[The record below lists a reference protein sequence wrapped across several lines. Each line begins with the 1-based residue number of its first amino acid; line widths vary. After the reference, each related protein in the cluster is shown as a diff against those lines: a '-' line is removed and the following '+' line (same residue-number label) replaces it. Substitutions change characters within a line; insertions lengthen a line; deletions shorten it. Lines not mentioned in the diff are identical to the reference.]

1 MFRTDPAS
9 ASPSARRP
17 AAFSAMRMA
26 ARSGGGRSATSSRY
40 ALRCRARS
48 SRERVAG
55 VTSTSRKSAARSSA
69 SSDERSIAFA
79 SSARTGCRAREGN
92 AAASARPTSRS
103 SDSTGDSRGSS
114 AAGASATNRNLLTAA
129 GLTSLPGMR
138 VRAVLLTALV
148 AALLPAGSADAAKL
162 VRFTTHRRIANPANP
177 KRTFNDTHRPG
188 LPAPQALP
196 VNVLLPDGYDGK
208 RRFPVLYLLHGH
220 GDTYNSWVDPKNGD
234 LRHLAAGL
242 PAIVV
247 MPEGGRGW
255 YTNWWNG
262 GKRGDPAWERYHL
275 DELIPLIRRKFRIRS
290 ARRWHAIA
298 GLSMGGEG
306 AMSYAEQRP
315 AYFGSVASFSG
326 VLSIQ
331 RPEWPDGFNTQGEKY
346 EQVYGDPNAQS
357 FYWQGHNP
365 TTLVDNLRHTRVFVA
380 VGDGTPNPSRPD
392 EVQNTFGQV

>member
-1 MFRTDPAS
+1 
-9 ASPSARRP
+9 
-17 AAFSAMRMA
+17 
-26 ARSGGGRSATSSRY
+26 
-40 ALRCRARS
+40 
-48 SRERVAG
+48 
-55 VTSTSRKSAARSSA
+55 
-69 SSDERSIAFA
+69 
-79 SSARTGCRAREGN
+79 
-92 AAASARPTSRS
+92 
-103 SDSTGDSRGSS
+103 
-114 AAGASATNRNLLTAA
+114 
-129 GLTSLPGMR
+129 MR

-148 AALLPAGSADAAKL
+148 AALLPAGTADAAKL
-162 VRFTTHRRIANPANP
+162 VRFTTHSRFVNPANP
-177 KRTFNDTHRPG
+177 KVTFNDTHRPG

-275 DELIPLIRRKFRIRS
+275 DQLIPLISRRFRIRS
-290 ARRWHAIA
+290 GRRWHAIA

-306 AMSYAEQRP
+306 AMYYAEQRP
-315 AYFGSVASFSG
+315 GYFGSVASFSG

-331 RPEWPDGFNTQGEKY
+331 RPEWPNGFDTQGEKH
-346 EQVYGDPNAQS
+346 QDVFGDPDAQS
-357 FYWQGHNP
+357 FYWKGHNP
-365 TTLVDNLRHTRVFVA
+365 TALVANLRHTRVFVA
-380 VGDGTPNPSRPD
+380 VGDGTTTNPD
-392 EVQNTFGQV
+392 ESSNYFGAIAEAELHQHANDFVGAAQADGVNVTYEQRHGIHDWPYWRQHLTDAMHWGLWEPVVGHSRSWTFSTVSSYSRAWGFRFTFAKPPAAFESFKRSGGHLTGSGSGTVRIRTPSGRKLRRKLPFSVSLAKG

>member
-1 MFRTDPAS
+1 
-9 ASPSARRP
+9 
-17 AAFSAMRMA
+17 
-26 ARSGGGRSATSSRY
+26 
-40 ALRCRARS
+40 
-48 SRERVAG
+48 
-55 VTSTSRKSAARSSA
+55 
-69 SSDERSIAFA
+69 
-79 SSARTGCRAREGN
+79 
-92 AAASARPTSRS
+92 
-103 SDSTGDSRGSS
+103 
-114 AAGASATNRNLLTAA
+114 
-129 GLTSLPGMR
+129 MR
-138 VRAVLLTALV
+138 VRAVIAAAIL
-148 AALLPAGSADAAKL
+148 AALAPAASADAARL
-162 VRFTTHRRIANPANP
+162 VRFTTHSRFVNGTDPNIP
-177 KRTFNDTHRPG
+177 FNTVHRAD
-188 LPAPQALP
+188 LPSARKLP

-220 GDTYNSWVDPKNGD
+220 GDTYDSWMDPNDGD
-234 LRHLAAGL
+234 LAHLAAGL

-262 GKRGDPAWERYHL
+262 GRRGNPAWERYHL
-275 DELIPLIRRKFRIRS
+275 DELIPLIRQKFRIKS
-290 ARRWHAIA
+290 GRRWHAIA

-306 AMSYAEQRP
+306 AMFYAEQRP
-315 AYFGSVASFSG
+315 GYFGSVASFSG

-392 EVQNTFGQV
+392 EVQNTFGQVAEAELRQHANDFVSAARAAGVHVTYDPRHGIHDWPYWRQHLTDAMHWGLWGKVVSHPSSWTFSTVAAHSRTWGFTFTFPRAPAAFETFKLSGNRLTGTGAGTVRIRTPRGRALTRKLPFGLTLPKR